1 MLSFSSPPVGGRC
14 RVLVVDDSAFM
25 RRLVRDIVAASGE
38 FEVVGTARDGV
49 DALRQMPLLDPDLV
63 TLDVDM
69 PNLDGLSCLDRIM
82 QEWPR
87 PVVMLSAGGSE
98 GGADAAL
105 RALERGAV
113 EFVRKPSGAIS
124 LDLELVS
131 EQLLDA
137 LRAAATVTQLR
148 VPHPSPP
155 FLSVSEPTLSALR
168 GSAHDRGLRSP
179 ACASSHATTPPP
191 SFVVCIAAST
201 GGPAALSRLIPQL
214 PRFERAAVLIV
225 QHMPAGFTAGF
236 AGRLHA
242 ISRLAV
248 QEAMHGEPL
257 QAGHVYVA
265 PGGFHLRV
273 GGTPRTPSVLL
284 DPEPSE
290 WGVRPAA
297 DRLFKSAAQC
307 YGAACLGVVL
317 TGMGRDGADG
327 LLAIR
332 QSGGLAV
339 VQERTSC
346 VIPAMPDAA
355 LRVAGA
361 DEVVTLCDMH
371 GAIERLVV
379 GQGATAAERAVRI
392 ARSFGESSRNRL

>member
-1 MLSFSSPPVGGRC
+1 MSSSSALGSARR

-25 RRLVRDIVAASGE
+25 RRLVSDIVASSGE
-38 FEVVGTARDGV
+38 FEVVGTARDGL

-69 PNLDGLSCLDRIM
+69 PNLDGLACLDRIM
-82 QEWPR
+82 REWPR
-87 PVVMLSAGGSE
+87 PVVMLSAGGSD
-98 GGADAAL
+98 GGADATL
-105 RALERGAV
+105 RALDRGAV

-124 LDLELVS
+124 LDLELVRD
-131 EQLLDA
+131 QLLEA
-137 LRAAATVTQLR
+137 LRAAAAVTQLGI
-148 VPHPSPP
+148 PLPSPT
-155 FLSVSEPTLSALR
+155 LVSPDFAMR

-179 ACASSHATTPPP
+179 ARGTSRSTHGQAP
-191 SFVVCIAAST
+191 SCLVCIAAST
-201 GGPAALSRLIPQL
+201 GGPAALSQIIPLL

-225 QHMPAGFTAGF
+225 QHMPAGFTASF
-236 AGRLHA
+236 ASRLHG

-248 QEAMHGEPL
+248 HEAMHGEPL
-257 QAGHVYVA
+257 HAGHVYVA

-273 GGTPRTPSVLL
+273 GGTTVAPLALL
-284 DPEPSE
+284 DQEPTE

-297 DRLFKSAAQC
+297 DRLFTSAASC

-332 QSGGLAV
+332 QAGGLAV
-339 VQERTSC
+339 VQERLSC
-346 VIPAMPDAA
+346 VIPGMPDSA

-361 DEVVTLCDMH
+361 DHVVTLADMSH
-371 GAIERLVV
+371 AIEGLVAAHGV
-379 GQGATAAERAVRI
+379 ATDTVEKI
-392 ARSFGESSRNRL
+392 A

>member
-1 MLSFSSPPVGGRC
+1 MSTSSASADGRVGGRR

-25 RRLVRDIVAASGE
+25 RRLVSDIVASSGE
-38 FEVVGTARDGV
+38 FEVVGTARDGL

-69 PNLDGLSCLDRIM
+69 PNLDGLACLDRIM
-82 QEWPR
+82 REWPR
-87 PVVMLSAGGSE
+87 PVVMLSAGGCD
-98 GGADAAL
+98 GGAEATL
-105 RALERGAV
+105 RALDRGAV

-124 LDLELVS
+124 LDLDLVRD
-131 EQLLDA
+131 QLLEA
-137 LRAAATVTQLR
+137 LRAAASVTVLDVRLLSPSLSPSLTPSR
-148 VPHPSPP
+148 VSTE
-155 FLSVSEPTLSALR
+155 VVAR

-179 ACASSHATTPPP
+179 ARVSSRSASGQAP
-191 SFVVCIAAST
+191 SFIVCIAAST
-201 GGPAALSRLIPQL
+201 GGPAALSRLLPQL

-225 QHMPAGFTAGF
+225 QHMPAGFTASF
-236 AGRLHA
+236 ASRLHG

-248 QEAMHGEPL
+248 HEAMHGEPL
-257 QAGHVYVA
+257 LAGHAYVA

-273 GGTPRTPSVLL
+273 GGTPRAPSALL
-284 DPEPSE
+284 DQEPTE

-297 DRLFKSAAQC
+297 DRLFKSAAHC

-332 QSGGLAV
+332 QAGGLAV

-346 VIPAMPDAA
+346 VIPGMPDAA

-361 DEVVTLCDMH
+361 DEIVALSDVPA
-371 GAIERLVV
+371 AIARLVA
-379 GQGATAAERAVRI
+379 GQGRADDHGENI
-392 ARSFGESSRNRL
+392 A